1 LSLSLPPDQ
10 CFLSYFFGVGIGDGH
25 PKVDLLA
32 RIFGNLSKFFSK
44 QQKNGNLLLGIV
56 EKWWHFFENENF
68 FSFLCEFYEK
78 TGMCNNIFQFY
89 FSFFLGGSH

>member
-1 LSLSLPPDQ
+1 MFFILV
-10 CFLSYFFGVGIGDGH
+10 FGVGIDDGH
-25 PKVDLLA
+25 IPRFLLA
-32 RIFGNLSKFFSK
+32 RIFGNLSRFFSK

-78 TGMCNNIFQFY
+78 SAQHIPVLLF
-89 FSFFLGGSH
+89 FSSRAH